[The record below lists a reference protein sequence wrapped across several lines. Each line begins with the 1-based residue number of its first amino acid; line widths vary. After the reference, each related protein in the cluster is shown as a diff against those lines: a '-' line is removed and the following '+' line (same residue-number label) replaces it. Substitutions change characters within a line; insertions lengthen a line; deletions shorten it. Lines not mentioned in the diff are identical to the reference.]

1 MEGDLLKTF
10 DTLPILESEKINDV
24 SDQIPMTHA
33 AGTVE
38 QGDVG
43 ITPNILQSCTILRC
57 NSDAKSASKVCEY
70 VGGMPLTGSIEQCA
84 GRTVL
89 VIFTNGNDVE
99 NPQINYKNASGPI
112 ILINQASNVTVGK
125 GCWTAGSRQLFT
137 IDGSAWVM
145 HSNVAQQTS
154 EYTILADGRIEY
166 PPSQLIIV
174 EEFTRSNISS
184 YINAKEYIEFGIE
197 ANTSKDGYRLI
208 AQQLEVIGNHST
220 SFLIGTS
227 KVYRNSYYFVVFNNY
242 TSWGSIESAIL
253 KLTWAKN

>member
-43 ITPNILQSCTILRC
+43 LTPNILQSCTILKC

-154 EYTILADGRIEY
+154 EYTILADSTYAYSKNKIDTTFVKGSGVKIQRVSRYFKNEIGEVTITLPENFSDNNY
-166 PPSQLIIV
+166 AIII
-174 EEFTRSNISS
+174 TYKYISGAPNISLKS
-184 YINAKEYIEFGIE
+184 
-197 ANTSKDGYRLI
+197 
-208 AQQLEVIGNHST
+208 GNYYQKGLN
-220 SFLIGTS
+220 SFLI
-227 KVYRNSYYFVVFNNY
+227 N
-242 TSWGSIESAIL
+242 IESYNEMDVLFTCIGI
-253 KLTWAKN
+253 